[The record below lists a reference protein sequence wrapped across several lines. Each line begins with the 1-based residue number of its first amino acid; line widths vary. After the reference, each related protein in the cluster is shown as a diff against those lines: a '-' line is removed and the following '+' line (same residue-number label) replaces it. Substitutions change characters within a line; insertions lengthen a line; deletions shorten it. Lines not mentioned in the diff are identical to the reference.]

1 MALVDGRQSRF
12 LRREFIKSV
21 LAGAAAGAA
30 SGTIWGKAA
39 RADSATCAGSRDLA
53 LVNGRILTMDPTH
66 PVVSAVAIRDGRF
79 SQIGHAEALGPC
91 SHTINLR
98 GATVIPG
105 LIDSHVHYIR
115 CGLNPGHE
123 VRIIETATSIAELKQ
138 MITARA
144 AELDLPAG
152 EFITCVGG
160 WNIDGLGGNLPTL
173 DDLDAAAPHNP
184 VYLSTTG
191 PGGAVTNTLGKAFFT
206 SRTPQCPSMRMG
218 HCPQHKGWQRCRR
231 CRRTRPSSREPP
243 R

>member
-98 GATVIPG
+98 EARLSPVSSIRTFTTSAV
-105 LIDSHVHYIR
+105 DSTRVTR
-115 CGLNPGHE
+115 CGSL
-123 VRIIETATSIAELKQ
+123 RQRL
-138 MITARA
+138 R
-144 AELDLPAG
+144 
-152 EFITCVGG
+152 
-160 WNIDGLGGNLPTL
+160 
-173 DDLDAAAPHNP
+173 
-184 VYLSTTG
+184 
-191 PGGAVTNTLGKAFFT
+191 
-206 SRTPQCPSMRMG
+206 SRN
-218 HCPQHKGWQRCRR
+218 
-231 CRRTRPSSREPP
+231 
-243 R
+243 